1 MTLHLGLNLCDL
13 IKVLLIAICII
24 DNNLFKKR
32 IRGKLDRMQHTS
44 NRIQEL
50 CNSQEFFML
59 ILFQIG
65 NCSIIQWIIIISS

>member
-13 IKVLLIAICII
+13 INKNLIAIFII
-24 DNNLFKKR
+24 DNNLFKER

-44 NRIQEL
+44 NRIQEF
-50 CNSQEFFML
+50 CNPKEFFML

-65 NCSIIQWIIIISS
+65 GCTIIQWIIIV